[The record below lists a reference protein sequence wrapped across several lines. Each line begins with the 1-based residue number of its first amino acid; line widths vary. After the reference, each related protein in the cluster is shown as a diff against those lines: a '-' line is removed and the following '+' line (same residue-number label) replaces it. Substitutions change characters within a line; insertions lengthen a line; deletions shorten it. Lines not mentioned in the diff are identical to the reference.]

1 MLNTRQKCLLYFLKK
16 AQKSSKLKL
25 AKIFFLMGQE
35 GKLGEEF
42 KFYGFIPYKFGP
54 YSFEL
59 FHDIEE
65 LERKKMLTTDDNTVS
80 FTSGEVRLPLELTH
94 ALDYYLEEHF
104 RLSDLELMNCVYSKY
119 PEYTIF
125 SEISKKRNYKRDRT
139 GVYSIGYE
147 GKSVDEFIMELIQE
161 KVQVLVDVRNRPWSM
176 KFGFKKGTLQSF
188 CGGLGIEYINAP
200 DLGIPGNLRKKLE
213 TKGDYEALFKR
224 YERFITKKEDEL
236 ASLKDM
242 AKKKR
247 IALMCFESNP
257 KYCHRAIIARELAR
271 MGAEVEIN

>member
-1 MLNTRQKCLLYFLKK
+1 MLNTRQKCLLYFMKK
-16 AQKSSKLKL
+16 TRKSSKLKL

-35 GKLGEEF
+35 GRLGNEF
-42 KFYGFIPYKFGP
+42 KFYRFIPYKFGP

-65 LERKKMLTTDDNTVS
+65 LEQKKMLTTDDNTV
-80 FTSGEVRLPLELTH
+80 FYMGEDVRLAFGITH
-94 ALDYYLEEHF
+94 ALNYYVEEPF
-104 RLSDLELMNCVYSKY
+104 KLSDSELMDRVYSEY

-125 SEISKKRNYKRDRT
+125 SEISKKKSYKRDRT

-147 GKSVDEFIMELIQE
+147 GKSVDEFLMELIQE

-176 KFGFKKGTLQSF
+176 KFGFKKHTLQSF
-188 CGGLGIEYINAP
+188 CGGLGIEYINIP
-200 DLGIPGNLRKKLE
+200 DLGIPGSYRKKLE
-213 TKGDYEALFKR
+213 TKGDYEILFKR
-224 YERFITKKEDEL
+224 YKQIITKKEDEL
-236 ASLKDM
+236 NNLKDM

-257 KYCHRAIIARELAR
+257 EYCHRTIIARELAR